1 MLLLTDKTADYQ
13 RFPAVHAHVGVSGA
27 AGDAVVFQ
35 LADEHRR
42 AHLSVDAGGHH
53 FTILADD
60 GRVLQLDAGVKIFRC
75 RVAAATVMLFCLHGD
90 VVTDENAGLL
100 AGYGDDAR
108 CCQNARF
115 TVAYESIKRSVE
127 TEGKPAP
134 KFKAAVIIAAV
145 TVTVVRF
152 LLALGNSVLVPAYA
166 QVFTVLAADG
176 DDFCF

>member
-108 CCQNARF
+108 CCQNARLPLLMRALS
-115 TVAYESIKRSVE
+115 VALKR
-127 TEGKPAP
+127 
-134 KFKAAVIIAAV
+134 KANP
-145 TVTVVRF
+145 RQN
-152 LLALGNSVLVPAYA
+152 LKLPS
-166 QVFTVLAADG
+166 
-176 DDFCF
+176 